1 MESQAQMTAG
11 DQGIAEDLAA
21 AQEGAVP
28 DGHYQAQVGTVQD
41 GKVPR
46 AGHGGQSRVRCRL
59 TRRASEQRGRGL
71 SRQERVE
78 VQNVGGRAHSS
89 RIAVGARCVIFRQS
103 RVWTTSP
110 FGDAHGHCGHGRNPV

>member
-46 AGHGGQSRVRCRL
+46 AGHAARAASAAASPVE
-59 TRRASEQRGRGL
+59 RRSNEDDAS
-71 SRQERVE
+71 
-78 VQNVGGRAHSS
+78 
-89 RIAVGARCVIFRQS
+89 
-103 RVWTTSP
+103 P
-110 FGDAHGHCGHGRNPV
+110 GRNEWRSRTSAVELIRPESP